1 MACRGGPSS
10 CVLGTVIWWYS
21 QTGAPSNV
29 DLSFSVVVVVI
40 VVVSV
45 EVDVLLALRCTE
57 TADLLLLLRP
67 DKDGEKPITPDGK
80 IEIQQSDPT
89 SSRWT
94 FILRARMAT
103 YLRNSSAALFYCF
116 FVQF

>member
-1 MACRGGPSS
+1 MTVTVPHSRALVRSNCWTVPVKSCTEMACRGGPSS

-80 IEIQQSDPT
+80 NETQQSDPT
-89 SSRWT
+89 TSR
-94 FILRARMAT
+94 
-103 YLRNSSAALFYCF
+103 
-116 FVQF
+116 

>member
-1 MACRGGPSS
+1 MACRGGPCSSSSSS
-10 CVLGTVIWWYS
+10 CVVLLVGTVIWWYS

-29 DLSFSVVVVVI
+29 DLSFSVVVVVVV

-45 EVDVLLALRCTE
+45 EVDVLVLRCTE

-80 IEIQQSDPT
+80 NETQQSDPT
-89 SSRWT
+89 TSR
-94 FILRARMAT
+94 
-103 YLRNSSAALFYCF
+103 
-116 FVQF
+116 